1 LVTTTVRV
9 INRVHGNTT
18 HLGPLVSFDAVLVK
32 STTSLQDRLVGSSTT
47 GNQTDH
53 GTAVAGD
60 GLLAARR
67 KSDTSDV
74 LISILGNNEGIVTR
88 STSHNTV
95 VTNLG
100 LNVADNGTFRDLVQ
114 RKDISDGQLSLLAG
128 KDELTGVKTL
138 RSANKGVDSLE
149 SVGILELD
157 GSNRGTS
164 SRVVVNV
171 LHNTLGVTMSFG
183 EVLLLESNRTLTA
196 NSVSFVDGS
205 LASTTILNDLSHFE
219 SINRIYKM

>member
-1 LVTTTVRV
+1 VLLVTTTVRV

-18 HLGPLVSFDAVLVK
+18 HLGPLVSLDAVLVEC
-32 STTSLQDRLVGSSTT
+32 TTSFQDRLIGSSTT

-53 GTAVAGD
+53 GTAVAAD
-60 GLLAARR
+60 SLLATRW

-74 LISILGNNEGIVTR
+74 LISILGNNESIVTR
-88 STSHNTV
+88 STSHNTI

-114 RKDISDGQLSLLAG
+114 RKDISDGQLSLLSG

-157 GSNRGTS
+157 GSDRGTS
-164 SRVVVNV
+164 SRVVVDV
-171 LHNTLGVTMSFG
+171 LYNTLGIAVSFG
-183 EVLLLESNRTLTA
+183 KVLLLESNRALA
-196 NSVSFVDGS
+196 ADSVGFVDGS

-219 SINRIYKM
+219 SINRII